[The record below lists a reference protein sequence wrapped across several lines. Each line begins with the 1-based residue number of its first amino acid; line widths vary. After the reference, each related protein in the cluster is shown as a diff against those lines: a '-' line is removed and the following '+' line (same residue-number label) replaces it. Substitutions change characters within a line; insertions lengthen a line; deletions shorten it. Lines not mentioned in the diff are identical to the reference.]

1 MFMTPF
7 NRRFGE
13 FPAYDPFRVFD
24 DMEKT
29 VSRELATTNLSTF
42 KTDIRREG
50 ENYILEADLP
60 GFKKENISID
70 LADGYMTI
78 KAERR
83 SNFEEKDQRGNYV
96 RCERSY
102 GSYERSFD
110 TSGIDVDRMEASFTD
125 GVLTLTMPKLIETV
139 PTPRRLEIR

>member
-7 NRRFGE
+7 NRRFGD

-24 DMEKT
+24 DMEKNFG
-29 VSRELATTNLSTF
+29 RDRTTSLSTF
-42 KTDIRREG
+42 KTDIRQEG

-60 GFKKENISID
+60 GFKKENIQID
-70 LADGYMTI
+70 LEDGYMTI

-83 SNFEEKDQRGNYV
+83 SNFEEKDQQSNYV

-102 GSYERSFD
+102 GSYARSFD

-125 GVLTLTMPKLIETV
+125 GVLTLTMPKLVETV
-139 PTPRRLEIR
+139 PAPRRLEIR

>member
-29 VSRELATTNLSTF
+29 VNRELSTTNLSTF
-42 KTDIRREG
+42 KTDVRREG

-60 GFKKENISID
+60 GFKKENISIE

-78 KAERR
+78 RAERR
-83 SNFEEKDQRGNYV
+83 SGFEEKEQRGSYI

-110 TSGIDVDRMEASFTD
+110 TSGIDVDRMEASFSD
-125 GVLTLTMPKLIETV
+125 GVLTLTMPKLVEV
-139 PTPRRLEIR
+139 APAPRRLEIR

>member
-83 SNFEEKDQRGNYV
+83 SKEKDQRGNYV

-125 GVLTLTMPKLIETV
+125 GVLTLTMPKLVETV